1 MFQENKID
9 YKIECPTNQKSLKL
23 KMSQTHW
30 TFTLVH
36 QSGG

>member
-9 YKIECPTNQKSLKL
+9 YKNWMSNQPKKLKL
-23 KMSQTHW
+23 KMNKTHW